1 MEQGEMWA
9 EAVSQ
14 AAVAAE
20 MLAAGYVLYRFF
32 RPFAEKKRGAL
43 AAGTAY
49 SVAMLVLYILPK
61 NFSRFSAYGM
71 GILAALAV
79 FSRLDRKRYGQKV
92 FLAAVFFSLRWL
104 TWGAAEILYDKLY
117 RLAEESRFML
127 DHPDMWLPLYRGD
140 VPLLCGGGDAVH
152 GDGRLVC
159 KPGLCRQI
167 FRHDREGTSCDVI
180 PCFCGSRGL
189 YDPVVLPQFLYP
201 DHRGDAGVL

>member
-1 MEQGEMWA
+1 MEQGKMWA

-32 RPFAEKKRGAL
+32 RPFAEKKKGAL

-92 FLAAVFFSLRWL
+92 FLAAVFFPCA
-104 TWGAAEILYDKLY
+104 G
-117 RLAEESRFML
+117 
-127 DHPDMWLPLYRGD
+127 LPGVRQRSYTISCIIWPRS
-140 VPLLCGGGDAVH
+140 
-152 GDGRLVC
+152 
-159 KPGLCRQI
+159 PGLCWITR
-167 FRHDREGTSCDVI
+167 T
-180 PCFCGSRGL
+180 CGCRCM
-189 YDPVVLPQFLYP
+189 
-201 DHRGDAGVL
+201 R